1 MPPSSR
7 HADSGS
13 RQPAL
18 SATFIPAPT
27 LLIVAWG
34 AFAFGAVYSWAY
46 TPLAIACALVG
57 LLGLVAGRRP
67 VWTPNRRLLL
77 ALMGIGLVGAVQ
89 LVPLP
94 ISLLTTI
101 SPGTA
106 SFLAN
111 FDLRFSLGADPT
123 GETATV
129 ALRHAIS
136 VAPERTVLFL
146 LLLAAAL
153 VFFVGLLRT
162 LSRTATLRLARGIV
176 FIGCVLSIVGVVQKA
191 MLGDHAF
198 GGMKIYG
205 FWQPDFLLTTP
216 FGPYVNKNHFAGWM
230 LMAIPLALGLARGH
244 AGGES
249 GGPPDLK
256 FRHVLVWL
264 SEPEG
269 GRMLLYLVAALIMAL
284 ALLTTGSRSGLGC
297 FAVVVC
303 GAAIWT
309 SRRGSTR
316 MVIGAGVGALV
327 LVLIALQWAGSDA
340 ALERFAHDPESM
352 SFRLSIWSVSVGML
366 RHFPLL
372 GTGLDAFGTAT
383 TLYEPS
389 GIDMHYNEAHND
401 YLQLLV
407 EGGLVTFALVL
418 AAIVSAAR
426 AVAVRFRA
434 NDDGPHAYWVR
445 VGASAGLVAIA
456 LQSLVEFSLQ
466 MPGNAVLFVVLLAM
480 ALHVPAQ
487 LRQHHDDEQPL
498 GPPA

>member
-1 MPPSSR
+1 M
-7 HADSGS
+7 
-13 RQPAL
+13 
-18 SATFIPAPT
+18 IPAPT
-27 LLIVAWG
+27 LLLVAWG
-34 AFAFGAVYSWAY
+34 ALAFGAVYSWAY

-57 LLGLVAGRRP
+57 LLGLITGHRP
-67 VWTPNRRLLL
+67 VWTPNRTLLL
-77 ALMGIGLVGAVQ
+77 ALLGIGLVGVVQ

-94 ISLLTTI
+94 LAVLSAV

-111 FDLRFSLGADPT
+111 YDLRFSVGADPT
-123 GETATV
+123 GETAAV
-129 ALRHAIS
+129 AMRHAIS
-136 VAPERTVLFL
+136 VAPDSTALFL
-146 LLLAAAL
+146 AL
-153 VFFVGLLRT
+153 FGASLILFVGLLRT

-176 FIGCVLSIVGVVQKA
+176 FIGCVLAVLGIVQKA
-191 MLGDHAF
+191 MLGDNAF
-198 GGMKIYG
+198 LGMRIYG
-205 FWQPDFLLTTP
+205 FWQPEYALTTP

-230 LMAIPLALGLARGH
+230 LMAIPVALGLAMGH
-244 AGGES
+244 AGGDADS
-249 GGPPDLK
+249 PPDRSL
-256 FRHVLVWL
+256 RRLLVWL

-269 GRMLLYLVAALIMAL
+269 GRMMLYLVAALVMAL
-284 ALLTTGSRSGLGC
+284 SLLMTGSRSGLGC

-316 MVIGAGVGALV
+316 AVIGAAVAALV
-327 LVLIALQWAGSDA
+327 LVLVALQWAGRDA
-340 ALERFAHDPESM
+340 ALERFAHDPQSI
-352 SFRLSIWSVSVGML
+352 SFRLSIWRVSAGML

-383 TLYEPS
+383 ILYEPA
-389 GIDMHYNEAHND
+389 GTPAHYNEAHND

-407 EGGLVTFALVL
+407 EGGIVTFALVL
-418 AAIVSAAR
+418 VAIASAAR
-426 AVAVRFRA
+426 AVTVRFRA

-445 VGASAGLVAIA
+445 VGAVTGLVAIA

-487 LRQHHDDEQPL
+487 LRSHQDATAARSAS
-498 GPPA
+498 PPPRA